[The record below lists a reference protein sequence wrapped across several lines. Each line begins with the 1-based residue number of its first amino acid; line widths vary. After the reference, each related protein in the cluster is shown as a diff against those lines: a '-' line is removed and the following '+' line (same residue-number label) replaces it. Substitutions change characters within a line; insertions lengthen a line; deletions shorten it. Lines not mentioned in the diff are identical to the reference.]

1 MSGPLLEVS
10 GLTKRFGGLTAVN
23 ELSFTVEPG
32 SIVGLIGPNGAG
44 KTTVFNLVAGNLPA
58 TSGDVR
64 FKGQSVSALPPFRR
78 VRLGMAR
85 TYQSTVLY
93 SDSTVL
99 ENVLRGLAARS
110 GPAWWSGVPGLGR
123 WSDYTAG
130 LHKRALEILGFVE
143 LTHVQDVTA
152 RNLPYGYQ
160 RALGIAIGL
169 AASPDLLM
177 LDEPVAGMN
186 PGETAQMAKL
196 IRRTNEGG
204 TTILVVE
211 HDMSFVMG
219 LCAKLVVVANGK
231 KIAEGTPD
239 HVQRDPHVIA
249 AYLGEE
255 DAAA

>member
-1 MSGPLLEVS
+1 MTSLLEVS

-23 ELSFTVEPG
+23 ELSFTIEKG

-44 KTTVFNLVAGNLPA
+44 KTTVFNLVAGNLRP

-64 FKGQSVSALPPFRR
+64 FKGESINNLPPFRR

-93 SDSTVL
+93 SDATVL

-110 GPAWWSGVPGLGR
+110 GPSWWAGVPGLSR

-130 LHKRALEILGFVE
+130 LETRARELLSFVE
-143 LTHVQDVTA
+143 LTHVEDVTA

-204 TTILVVE
+204 TTILLVE

-231 KIAEGTPD
+231 KIAEGTPTE
-239 HVQRDPHVIA
+239 VRNDPHVIA